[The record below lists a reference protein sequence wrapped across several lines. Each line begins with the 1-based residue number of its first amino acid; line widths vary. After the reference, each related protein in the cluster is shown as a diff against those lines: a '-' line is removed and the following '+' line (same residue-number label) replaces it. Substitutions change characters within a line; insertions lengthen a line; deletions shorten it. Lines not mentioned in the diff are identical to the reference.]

1 MSGRRAAPRRHEV
14 RRAGVWLLA
23 AMLALTA
30 AAGAAAAAAAAAATE
45 SLVFGSFRS
54 EANARGWAQTL
65 DGRLDAD
72 FRVERV
78 HRDDG
83 VWWRVRTGPLTAEAM
98 DALSSN
104 ARAQGLSIWVV
115 RGTLERPST
124 ITASTAAESIDPV
137 PEPAAAGTRPPVAAA
152 SRPARRAAAADAG
165 RDDGGMR
172 SYTDFDLGL
181 QSRAYRQRGLFGQ
194 SRFQPSFSARLEY
207 QASWND
213 DRSTF
218 KAVPFVRVDAEDD
231 ERTHADLREFYYT
244 RVGPDWELHV
254 GARQIF
260 WGVTEFNHLV
270 DIVNQTDLVEDI
282 DTEEKLGQ
290 PMVQLSLVRDW
301 GIVDLFLLT
310 GFRERTFP
318 GDDGRLRLP
327 VEVDTDDA
335 WYASGAGRNRIDGAV
350 RWSHHLGPLSLGIH
364 HFSGTSRDPR
374 FTPVADGGGVMLRP
388 AYHVI
393 DQTGIDAQ
401 AIFGDWAWKLEALT
415 RSGDGDRYH
424 AVTAGFERTLVGVL
438 GTRSDLG
445 VVVEY
450 MYDQRD
456 ELAHNTLFEH
466 DLAVGARWRA
476 NDLADTTALLGVI
489 QDVRTDEYLVSLEA
503 SRRLGESWQMSLE
516 ARLFGGADPL
526 RAGAPLPVLLD
537 GRVKSRALQRDDYL
551 QLELTRYF

>member
-1 MSGRRAAPRRHEV
+1 MKDHPAATRRQRA
-14 RRAGVWLLA
+14 RRAGVAVLLGA
-23 AMLALTA
+23 LALATMP
-30 AAGAAAAAAAAAATE
+30 AAGAAASD

-54 EANARGWAQTL
+54 EDNARGWARTL
-65 DGRLDAD
+65 GGRLDAE
-72 FRVERV
+72 FEVERV

-83 VWWRVRTGPLTAEAM
+83 VWWRVRTGALAPEAL
-98 DALSSN
+98 DALSAS
-104 ARAQGLSIWVV
+104 AREQGLSVWVV
-115 RGTLERPST
+115 RGTLDRPAT
-124 ITASTAAESIDPV
+124 ITASTEVESVDDPR
-137 PEPAAAGTRPPVAAA
+137 APVAAA
-152 SRPARRAAAADAG
+152 GNARVGVARTAEQGRRPVTARADAG
-165 RDDGGMR
+165 AHGRT
-172 SYTDFDLGL
+172 SYTDIDLGL
-181 QSRAYRQRGLFGQ
+181 QSRAYRQRGMFGQ

-207 QASWND
+207 QTTWDD
-213 DRSTF
+213 DRSAF
-218 KAVPFVRVDAEDD
+218 KAVPFVRVDAEDH

-270 DIVNQTDLVEDI
+270 DIINQTDLVEDI

-301 GIVDLFLLT
+301 GILDLFLLT

-327 VEVDTDDA
+327 VEIDTDDA
-335 WYASGAGRNRIDGAV
+335 WYASGAGRGRMDGAV
-350 RWSHHLGPLSLGIH
+350 RWSHHLGPLSFGVH

-374 FTPVADGGGVMLRP
+374 FTPVAGAGGVVLRP

-503 SRRLGESWQMSLE
+503 SRRLGASWQMSLE
-516 ARLFGGADPL
+516 ARLFGGADALP
-526 RAGAPLPVLLD
+526 AESPLPVLLD